1 MLHVI
6 IISIFVSI
14 DKTKIIDGCRNIP
27 SDYCNRMLIELIFRP
42 ESKKSHVEFL
52 VNKVW
57 KDKNLDISASKIS
70 VKQLID
76 RKAER
81 FIETCLKLG
90 MPLTR
95 KDVEVAIH
103 KLPIREQ
110 EIIKHLTLKFQENLD
125 ALCREA
131 ICSRKIPFIITLIQ
145 LGASLP
151 STSLRVYIDT
161 IKDTLTTVLKQ
172 NDFQAARV
180 LIEKFTEAVTEHF
193 DLVSLMDSN
202 IIKCPELIELLI
214 EKGLNPNVRSRKT
227 PISVVMSNQRLEWT
241 KRIGIVCLLLKSGEH
256 CYHLSLTSTS
266 ITTPLYVAT
275 EKALETGKNKTY
287 YGHHNNIV

>member
-1 MLHVI
+1 
-6 IISIFVSI
+6 
-14 DKTKIIDGCRNIP
+14 
-27 SDYCNRMLIELIFRP
+27 MLIELIFRP

-76 RKAER
+76 RTAER

-125 ALCREA
+125 SLCREA
-131 ICSRKIPFIITLIQ
+131 ICSRKIPFIITLIR

-151 STSLRVYIDT
+151 STSLRLYIDT

-172 NDFQAARV
+172 NDFQAARA

-214 EKGLNPNVRSRKT
+214 EKGLNPNIRGRKT
-227 PISVVMSNQRLEWT
+227 PISVVMSNQRLEWQ

-266 ITTPLYVAT
+266 VTTPLYVAT
-275 EKALETGKNKTY
+275 EKALETGIKIKYTMVT
-287 YGHHNNIV
+287 III